1 MGHVRFIWEGE
12 AQSLVETWQYDF
24 MGELVEWE
32 ALFDSMRIK
41 GAELKKKIPIF
52 NSFDKPA
59 LGKSVL

>member
-24 MGELVEWE
+24 MNELVEWE

-41 GAELKKKIPIF
+41 GAELKK
-52 NSFDKPA
+52 
-59 LGKSVL
+59 